1 MIRKIVTTTAS
12 LGLLSSLLVGAASPT
27 SKDSTDAGED
37 VLTPKIEES
46 LETLIE
52 LEAGEDADEL
62 FDSLEEYAEEEGI
75 SPELAIEQAVAEA
88 EESYYFDE
96 TYYGETDFELE
107 GDYIDPEG
115 NGEYFST
122 EEELSETDSGFS
134 ALSSGE
140 AKRNI
145 KVGSARN
152 KGDVV
157 YTPAK
162 TAGYNHGHSGIYY
175 SKTVLVEA
183 PGLGKKSKATGQ
195 GSFLVAKGAH
205 KQYVKT
211 TSANRN
217 RAANKAY
224 NSYRGKSYNSNFAN
238 NKKTN
243 SAKMNCSQLVWA
255 AYKSTSGIDLDG
267 NGGPGV
273 YPGNIRDSSR
283 TVTYK
288 IF

>member
-1 MIRKIVTTTAS
+1 MIREIVTTSAS

-27 SKDSTDAGED
+27 GMQFSGAERD
-37 VLTPKIEES
+37 VLTPQIEES

-52 LEAGEDADEL
+52 LEAGGDADEL
-62 FDSLEEYAEEEGI
+62 LESLHEYADDEGI
-75 SPELAIEQAVAEA
+75 SPEQAVEQAVTEA

-107 GDYIDPEG
+107 GEYIYPEG
-115 NGEYFST
+115 NDEYFS
-122 EEELSETDSGFS
+122 SEDDLVKTGPVFS
-134 ALSSGE
+134 ALSSGGT
-140 AKRNI
+140 KRNI
-145 KVGSARN
+145 RVGSARN

-183 PGLGKKSKATGQ
+183 PGVGKKSKATGQ
-195 GSFLVAKGAH
+195 VNFLVARGAH

-211 TSANRN
+211 SSSNRSK
-217 RAANKAY
+217 AANKAY
-224 NSYRGKSYNSNFAN
+224 TSYRGKSYNSNFAN
-238 NKKTN
+238 NKKT
-243 SAKMNCSQLVWA
+243 SSTKMNCSQLVWA

-273 YPGNIRDSSR
+273 YPGNIRNSPR

-288 IF
+288 TF